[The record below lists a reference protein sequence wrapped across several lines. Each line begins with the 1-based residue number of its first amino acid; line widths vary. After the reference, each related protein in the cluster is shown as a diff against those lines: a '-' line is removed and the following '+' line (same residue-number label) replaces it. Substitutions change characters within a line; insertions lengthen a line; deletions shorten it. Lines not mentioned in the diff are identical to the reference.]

1 MGVIDSL
8 RHAITQSVTGREKL
22 DLLKQLVQL
31 KPLLAPNGKPSKLNV
46 MQHAQVR
53 TPEFKAWFGDF
64 EQANQPPVTITE
76 LAGDE
81 IQGLTPKEVREN
93 TKQFIDDLIANL
105 IAETGTDT
113 LRNT

>member
-31 KPLLAPNGKPSKLNV
+31 KPLLAPNGKPSKLNA
-46 MQHAQVR
+46 MQHTQVR

-64 EQANQPPVTITE
+64 EAAATIKELTTESPVKISGTE
-76 LAGDE
+76 
-81 IQGLTPKEVREN
+81 
-93 TKQFIDDLIANL
+93 IDDFVEPL
-105 IAETGTDT
+105 DMK
-113 LRNT
+113 